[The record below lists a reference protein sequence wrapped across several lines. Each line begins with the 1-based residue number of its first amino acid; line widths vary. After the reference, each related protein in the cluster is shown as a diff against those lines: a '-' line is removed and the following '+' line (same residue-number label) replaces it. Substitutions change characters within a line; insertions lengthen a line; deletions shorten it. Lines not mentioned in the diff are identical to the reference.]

1 MRQKHTVS
9 IMTGFLIVSAALI
22 TGLASADLTTDRK
35 NKSMMHAQKLD
46 TNEDG
51 AISLDELAARQNR
64 RFAKLD
70 RDENGMIDKHEFN
83 ERLIIMFN
91 RMDRDGDGV
100 LRSDE
105 LPRLRYG
112 SQKHQYGDKA
122 PDPTKNS

>member
-35 NKSMMHAQKLD
+35 NKSTMHAQKLD

-51 AISLDELAARQNR
+51 AISLDELTARQNR
-64 RFAKLD
+64 RFVKLD
-70 RDENGMIDKHEFN
+70 RNKNGMIEKHEFN
-83 ERLIIMFN
+83 DRLITMFN

-100 LRSDE
+100 LRGGE
-105 LPRLRYG
+105 LPEQHYG
-112 SQKHQYGDKA
+112 DQKHQYGNKA
-122 PDPTKNS
+122 LDPNKNS